1 MAGRWH
7 RIRSN
12 CRLSVGGDQGCRRK
26 GLSWHRWG
34 SRARG
39 SGQPH
44 PHAQCDR
51 TAGRVSCMTCVFF
64 FSLPLQSVAGIR
76 GSYTS
81 VGVSKVV
88 TLLVIVVERHD
99 ELQSAGRGCRWQ
111 GEMGRWG
118 GDVGRNNGK
127 KKRALSA
134 RLAVS
139 LDKGRC
145 SVWGAGG
152 LRKVLKRRLSL
163 FGQRDGGK
171 PALGKRPR

>member
-1 MAGRWH
+1 MADRWR
-7 RIRSN
+7 RIRSS
-12 CRLSVGGDQGCRRK
+12 CKLSVGGDQGCRRK

-39 SGQPH
+39 SGQPLL
-44 PHAQCDR
+44 HAQCDR
-51 TAGRVSCMTCVFF
+51 TAGRVSCMACIFC
-64 FSLPLQSVAGIR
+64 FSAVAGIR

-81 VGVSKVV
+81 VGVPKVV
-88 TLLVIVVERHD
+88 ALVIVVVRHD
-99 ELQSAGRGCRWQ
+99 ELQSAGRGCRWR
-111 GEMGRWG
+111 GGMGRWG

-127 KKRALSA
+127 KKRAVSA

-152 LRKVLKRRLSL
+152 LRKVLKSRLSL
-163 FGQRDGGK
+163 FGRRDGGK